1 MTAQVAAED
10 EVQQVKLLTGTNDD
24 HGGIIVEMEESVD
37 STTFVSML
45 KASISHWKELVVSLF
60 IAYYIHFCGDVTVDQ
75 AQFFFHALYNI
86 HLCFMLWLSSH
97 EIIETGF

>member
-10 EVQQVKLLTGTNDD
+10 EVQQVKLLTATNDD
-24 HGGIIVEMEESVD
+24 HGGVIVEMEESMD

-60 IAYYIHFCGDVTVDQ
+60 IA
-75 AQFFFHALYNI
+75 
-86 HLCFMLWLSSH
+86 
-97 EIIETGF
+97 